1 VQARSK
7 PAPTAI
13 ARRPQL
19 AKAEVRTLTAPLTS
33 IQPAPPRQPLPEYQ
47 PAGRGA
53 KRAQHEAKLTQYVQ
67 RLKRVRA
74 SREQE
79 LAVVVRQSM
88 RELRQRIEYYERMT
102 KRKRRIEQ
110 LTAEAKASAKPRPAI
125 KPMSEVQLAASQR
138 LLELKQ
144 GALGDSQ
151 ERERAKR
158 RKKAAPT
165 AEAEVRQTAKARV
178 RAGKGRSGVR
188 AIGRRLA
195 LK

>member
-1 VQARSK
+1 MQ
-7 PAPTAI
+7 
-13 ARRPQL
+13 
-19 AKAEVRTLTAPLTS
+19 TLTAPLTS

-53 KRAQHEAKLTQYVQ
+53 KRSQHEAMLSQYVQ
-67 RLKRVRA
+67 RLKRARA

-79 LAVVVRQSM
+79 LAIVVRQSM

-110 LTAEAKASAKPRPAI
+110 LTAAAKASAKPRLAT
-125 KPMSEVQLAASQR
+125 KPMSKVELAASQR

-151 ERERAKR
+151 ERERERNAKR
-158 RKKAAPT
+158 RKKAAAPT
-165 AEAEVRQTAKARV
+165 AEAEVMQTAKARV
-178 RAGKGRSGVR
+178 RAGKGKSGVR